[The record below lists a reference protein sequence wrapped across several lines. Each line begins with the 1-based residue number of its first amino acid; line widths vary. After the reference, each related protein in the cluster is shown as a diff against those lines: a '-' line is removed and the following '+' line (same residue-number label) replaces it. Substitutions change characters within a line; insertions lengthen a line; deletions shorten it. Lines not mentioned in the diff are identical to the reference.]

1 METAY
6 RSGLRAE
13 RVNGPSVA
21 VARTPRSPRLH
32 RSQTSRLILPLSLLL
47 IAACE
52 TPPADTRIA
61 VGVRS
66 DVGPLLPILATSSLS
81 EEINEQLYL
90 GLNSAR
96 WVDGAVDYRIDALSL
111 ADGWKFSADST
122 NLTYS
127 IRPEAVWSDGQPIRA
142 ADVVFTY
149 ELISR
154 PEIASPRIEFW
165 ENIDSVVALDD
176 RHVRFHFNRRYP
188 GMLLHSGVGIIPAH
202 VFKEYAAENRTLA
215 SHPSVAQ
222 PGGSLVVSGP
232 FRVAE
237 WRPGERL
244 VLIPNERAFTA
255 SPRLDRVVFRII
267 PEETTRRVELKN
279 GRVDLIY
286 PAPLEAAAELR
297 ADPRFY
303 IETVTRRFYD
313 YIGFNGARFPPL
325 ADADIRRALS
335 YAIDRVAIL
344 QGLGIQ
350 DYAEPAAGPYPPIF
364 RDLAAPETSFD
375 PYLPDSAQ
383 AILDAKGWRD
393 SDGDGFRESEGVRLA
408 FTLLTQ
414 AGEQRR
420 VSAAEIIQA
429 QLRQI
434 GVEIEVKQI
443 EFNAL
448 LDIMF
453 EQRDFEAVLLGWQ
466 VGLEPDYLVG
476 LFWPSDH
483 PFNIT
488 GYKSAALDSLI
499 PLALSA
505 ATRPVAT
512 ARWRAISE
520 TIARDRPY
528 AFLWFFDEL
537 AVASRRLQGL
547 RIDTYGVFQN
557 LHEWRLKE

>member
-1 METAY
+1 MEAARCSRLHAHHVTTPSVAQTHRLRITKLSWPL
-6 RSGLRAE
+6 RSGLIF
-13 RVNGPSVA
+13 PFSF
-21 VARTPRSPRLH
+21 
-32 RSQTSRLILPLSLLL
+32 LL

-52 TPPADTRIA
+52 TPRADNRIA

-66 DVGPLLPILATSSLS
+66 DIGPLLPVIATSSLS
-81 EEINEQLYL
+81 EEISGQLYL

-96 WVDGAVDYRIDALSL
+96 WADGAVEYRIDALSL
-111 ADGWKFSADST
+111 ADGWKFGADST
-122 NLTYS
+122 DLTYS
-127 IRPEAVWSDGQPIRA
+127 IRPEAVWSDGQPLSA

-149 ELISR
+149 ELIRR
-154 PEIASPRIEFW
+154 PEIASPRMEFW

-176 RHVRFHFNRRYP
+176 RHVKFFFSRRYP
-188 GMLLHSGVGIIPAH
+188 GMLLHTGVGIIPAH
-202 VFKEYAAENRTLA
+202 VFRGHADDNSTLA
-215 SHPSVAQ
+215 SHPSVAH
-222 PGGSLVVSGP
+222 PGEGLVVSGP

-244 VLIPNERAFTA
+244 ELMSNERAFTT
-255 SPRLDRVVFRII
+255 SPRLERVVFRII
-267 PEETTRRVELKN
+267 PEETTRLVELKN
-279 GRVDLIY
+279 GTLDLIY

-297 ADPRFY
+297 ADPRFS
-303 IETVTRRFYD
+303 INRVARRFYD

-325 ADADIRRALS
+325 ADADVRCALS

-344 QGLGIQ
+344 DGLGIQ
-350 DYAEPAAGPYPPIF
+350 EYAEPAGGPYPPIF
-364 RDLAAPETSFD
+364 RDLAGPESSFD
-375 PYLPDSAQ
+375 PYLPDSAR
-383 AILDAKGWRD
+383 AILEAKGWSDR
-393 SDGDGFRESEGVRLA
+393 DGDGIRERAGVRFA
-408 FTLLTQ
+408 FALLTQ

-429 QLRQI
+429 QLRQV
-434 GVEIEVKQI
+434 GVEIEVRQI
-443 EFNAL
+443 EFNTL

-466 VGLEPDYLVG
+466 VGLEPDYLMG
-476 LFWPSDH
+476 LFWPRNH

-505 ATRPVAT
+505 TTRVAAA

-537 AVASRRLQGL
+537 AVANGRLEGV
-547 RIDTYGVFQN
+547 RIDSYGVFQN
-557 LHEWRLKE
+557 LHEWHRE